1 MSNKSTTDN
10 ARRWRRTTVTAL
22 LAFLLLPALALA
34 TGAGQRRA
42 TLKMGHAPRL
52 QAVPTIAGKPRT
64 SDKKVVLEKADR
76 LFKNDL
82 DPYMVVVGQVHFSKG
97 PMQMYCDSAHYYPD
111 DSSFDAFG
119 NVRMEQGDTLFV
131 YADELNF
138 NGPGEIAYLF
148 GPDPERPVRMINRDV
163 TLKTDIFTYDLA
175 SELGYYNTG
184 GELTDR
190 NNRLTSLEG
199 EYLPA
204 TKDANF
210 YVDVHLHSLR
220 PNDTLDIY
228 TDSLFYN
235 TVSHIA
241 SFKSPTTIVN
251 NDGVITSTD
260 GVYNTDSG
268 EGELFRH
275 SSVRTNGGTVLE
287 GDTLI
292 YDRNT
297 GIGEAFGN
305 MSLTDSVKQS
315 KLSGDY
321 GYYDEK
327 IDSAYVTGRALAMEY
342 SQGDTLYMHGRYITS
357 VLRVD
362 TIRTEKKIKVPA
374 PAAADTLAADTLA
387 ADSLA
392 ADTALAGRLTPDTPD
407 KRALT
412 SDLQKPGLSTA
423 DSLTADSLPLP
434 PIEEKFIEKVTV
446 TETVDST
453 HIVTA
458 WPRVRFYRTDMQG
471 LCDSMVFVQR
481 DSCLHM
487 LRHPI
492 VWNENQQIFG
502 NTIIVHVNDSTV
514 DRAVLPDF
522 AFIAQEIE
530 PDFYNQLTGKKMNAF
545 FVGGKIDRLEV
556 DGSVQAIFF
565 PEESDSTIN
574 KMVDVE
580 SSFLNAWFKDGNVE
594 RMKMWPASNG
604 NVTPLYLAR
613 RSQLLLPKF
622 KWYAPL
628 RPESP
633 QDVFVVPKEMEEL
646 MQQSAQ

>member
-1 MSNKSTTDN
+1 ML
-10 ARRWRRTTVTAL
+10 AV
-22 LAFLLLPALALA
+22 LAFLLLPALAMA
-34 TGAGQRRA
+34 TGAVQRRTA
-42 TLKMGHAPRL
+42 PKVGHAPRL

-64 SDKKVVLEKADR
+64 SANKVVLEKADR

-97 PMQMYCDSAHYYPD
+97 PMQMYCDSAHYYPET
-111 DSSFDAFG
+111 SSFDAFG

-138 NGPGEIAYLF
+138 DGPGEIAYLF
-148 GPDPERPVRMINRDV
+148 GPDPEKPVRLINRDV
-163 TLKTDIFTYDLA
+163 TLTTDIFTYDLV

-184 GELTDR
+184 GTLTDR
-190 NNRLTSLEG
+190 NNRLTSVEG
-199 EYLPA
+199 EYLPP

-210 YVDVHLHSLR
+210 YDDVHLHSLR

-235 TVSHIA
+235 TVSHVA
-241 SFKSPTTIVN
+241 SFTSPTKIIN
-251 NDGVITSTD
+251 TD
-260 GVYNTDSG
+260 GIINSSDGTYNTDTG
-268 EGELFRH
+268 EGKLYRH
-275 SSVRTNGGTVLE
+275 SSVRTISNNVRRGGTVLA

-292 YDRNT
+292 YDRRT

-305 MSLTDSVKQS
+305 MSITDSVKQS

-321 GYYDEK
+321 GYYNEI

-342 SQGDTLYMHGRYITS
+342 SEGDTLYMHGTYITS

-362 TIRTEKKIKVPA
+362 TVRKEIKTKVPA
-374 PAAADTLAADTLA
+374 PAAAD
-387 ADSLA
+387 S
-392 ADTALAGRLTPDTPD
+392 
-407 KRALT
+407 ALT
-412 SDLQKPGLSTA
+412 
-423 DSLTADSLPLP
+423 DSLTADTLASDS
-434 PIEEKFIEKVTV
+434 IEQKFIEKIEIK
-446 TETVDST
+446 ETVDST

-471 LCDSMVFVQR
+471 LCDSMVFIQR

-487 LRHPI
+487 HRHPI
-492 VWNENQQIFG
+492 VWNEGQQIFG
-502 NTIIVHVNDSTV
+502 NSIIVHVNDSTV
-514 DRAVLPDF
+514 DRANLPDF
-522 AFIAQEIE
+522 GFIAQEIE
-530 PDFYNQLTGKKMNAF
+530 PGFYNQLTGKKMNAY
-545 FVGGKIDRLEV
+545 FVGGQIDRLEV

-574 KMVDVE
+574 KMTEVE
-580 SSFLNAWFKDGNVE
+580 SSFLNAWFKDGNIH

-604 NVTPLYLAR
+604 TVTPLYLAR

-622 KWYAPL
+622 EWYAPL
-628 RPESP
+628 RPTSP
-633 QDVFVVPKEMEEL
+633 QDVFVVPKEMDEL
-646 MQQSAQ
+646 MQQAPK